1 MVCGFAAIHT
11 TNVFGFPTVNT
22 HRYILRTLART
33 TATKTKT
40 YPDIAFRQ
48 QLNGVFEHKNA
59 GFRQTIT
66 EVLEY
71 DDVIYHSA
79 HAL

>member
-1 MVCGFAAIHT
+1 MLPNA
-11 TNVFGFPTVNT
+11 NRFPTVNT
-22 HRYILRTLART
+22 HRYIRRTLATT
-33 TATKTKT
+33 TATKTTK

-48 QLNGVFEHKNA
+48 QLNGVFGHQKRS
-59 GFRQTIT
+59 FRPTTT

-71 DDVIYHSA
+71 DDVIHHPA